1 MSARASDPTAPR
13 PPVTPSWRRP
23 WGLALTLVVVAGAA
37 AGVLPDL
44 LGLDGRTP
52 FAQLAAFRPVL
63 LGGLLAGTVVVGII
77 ARVRRRG
84 AVLAVGLAA
93 VTAVGVAVVAPR
105 AIAALD
111 VPKPDAPPARTLI
124 VLAFNTYEGEADVD
138 AVAEIIRTERPDL
151 VALIETAGRYRDRI
165 APLLAPLG
173 YRLHTAREQGR
184 DVQSVT
190 AAVHA
195 DLGDLAVTVDE
206 TTPFP
211 SVEVTGGT
219 LGTLRFVAFHAVAP
233 TPGAVPQWHSD
244 LATLS
249 RWCADR
255 QAGEAIVAGDVNATL
270 DHTALRAAMGTCVD
284 AAERT
289 GAGLVGTWPTSWP
302 RWAGA
307 QIDHVLVTRGIVPE
321 TLAVRDIPGSDHR
334 AVLTRLRLSL

>member
-13 PPVTPSWRRP
+13 PPVTPSLRRP

-219 LGTLRFVAFHAVAP
+219 LGTSGSSP
-233 TPGAVPQWHSD
+233 STPSPPPRARSPSG
-244 LATLS
+244 T
-249 RWCADR
+249 
-255 QAGEAIVAGDVNATL
+255 AI
-270 DHTALRAAMGTCVD
+270 
-284 AAERT
+284 
-289 GAGLVGTWPTSWP
+289 SP
-302 RWAGA
+302 RCRAGA
-307 QIDHVLVTRGIVPE
+307 QTGRPARPSSLATSTPPWTTRRSARPWAPASTPPSE
-321 TLAVRDIPGSDHR
+321 PVRGW
-334 AVLTRLRLSL
+334 